1 MGYSTLK
8 TCTLDI
14 ASYLDAETAPLQ
26 KFYDLYLVDADGALV
41 PTVTKLINYRDSRSR
56 EFVNVD
62 SNDGADL
69 TDEQF
74 TGRFFL
80 YDRVSSL
87 QSAGAAQP
95 RVLRYPKSVKLT
107 ITVTNLG
114 QPPSIFVPIVTIEY
128 GTIEV
133 DAISERIHLHARRL
147 AGEEEERR
155 RGAHLD
161 SGRLSRR
168 RGPSSP
174 PA

>member
-69 TDEQF
+69 TDERIRS
-74 TGRFFL
+74 TGIPQARL
-80 YDRVSSL
+80 SQSL
-87 QSAGAAQP
+87 ATG
-95 RVLRYPKSVKLT
+95 
-107 ITVTNLG
+107 
-114 QPPSIFVPIVTIEY
+114 IFV
-128 GTIEV
+128 
-133 DAISERIHLHARRL
+133 
-147 AGEEEERR
+147 
-155 RGAHLD
+155 
-161 SGRLSRR
+161 
-168 RGPSSP
+168 
-174 PA
+174 